1 MAQTGQHISPTCH
14 ISTTTTT
21 TEKRAVIS
29 KKIDIDYFKTSLLL

>member
-21 TEKRAVIS
+21 TEK
-29 KKIDIDYFKTSLLL
+29 KQ